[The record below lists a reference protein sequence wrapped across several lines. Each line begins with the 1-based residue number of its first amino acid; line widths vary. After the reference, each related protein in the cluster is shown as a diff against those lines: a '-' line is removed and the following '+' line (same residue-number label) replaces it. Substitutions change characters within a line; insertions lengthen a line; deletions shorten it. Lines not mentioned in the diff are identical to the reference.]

1 MDAIILAGGHP
12 AIEDPL
18 YQLADG
24 RNKALIPVGGR
35 PMIQWV
41 IDALS
46 NARQVE
52 QIVLVGLQPETNLQS
67 SKPIEYIPE
76 GMGML
81 ANIKAALDFV
91 RHVRPANEHV
101 LIASCDIPAIT
112 PEIVD
117 WRVEAAEQVGADLDY
132 AVVKREVMERRFP
145 GSNRS
150 YLRIRG
156 GEYCGGDLN
165 ILRVD
170 LAEREALWE
179 RLIAARKSV
188 FRQASLLGWD
198 LLLLALIRRLTLE
211 DAERKV
217 SNRLKLKGHATVSPY
232 AELAMD
238 ADKPAQVDLLDRDL
252 SRNTTAK

>member
-1 MDAIILAGGHP
+1 MDAIVLAGGHP
-12 AIEDPL
+12 TIEDPL
-18 YQLADG
+18 YEIAG
-24 RNKALIPVGGR
+24 GKNKALIKVGGR
-35 PMIQWV
+35 PMVQWV

-46 NARQVE
+46 NARRVE
-52 QIVLVGLQPETNLQS
+52 QIVLVGLQPGTSLQS
-67 SKPIEYIPE
+67 AKTIEYIPE

-81 ANIKAALDFV
+81 ANIKAALEFV
-91 RHVRPANEHV
+91 RRVRPAGEHV
-101 LIASCDIPAIT
+101 LLASCDIPSIT

-117 WRVEAAEQVGADLDY
+117 WRIGAAEQVNADLDY
-132 AVVKREVMERRFP
+132 AVVTREVMEQRFP

-150 YLRIRG
+150 YLRIRS

-165 ILRVD
+165 VLRVD
-170 LAEREALWE
+170 LAEREAFWE

-198 LLLLALIRRLTLE
+198 LLLLALTRQLTLE

-217 SNRLKLKGHATVSPY
+217 STRLKLKGHATVSPY

-238 ADKPAQVDLLDRDL
+238 ADKPAQVELLDRDL
-252 SRNTTAK
+252 SRDTTAK